1 MTIKHIV
8 LCGGG
13 PVGIVSYGAIKELVC
28 KNIINYNEIKSI
40 YSTSIGCIVALI
52 FLLKLEW
59 NSIDDFI
66 VKRPWTDLMN
76 FSSVDYF
83 NLIFTK
89 GLCDEAFIITC
100 LKPLFLASDVDINIT
115 LSEFYDLT
123 KIHWHIFTSNLNKF
137 TKEDLNYIT
146 HPDLTVIQ
154 AINMSLSI
162 PLLIKPPF
170 YNNEYYLDGGIFS
183 NNPVIDCYLYE
194 KCSVDDIIALVN
206 DKRSPVDNS
215 NIYFTKIQDEL
226 LNEDISNNNL
236 TENTNIFSFLY
247 FMIKTVFNK
256 MMLIEN
262 ENDKVSSLN
271 QYNIIN
277 VCISPYTFDINYWS
291 YVFSNKTER
300 QHLIELGKTL
310 ADNYII
316 KINNNVID
324 ICNNTINTDSEISF
338 NIHDIDICN
347 NTINTDSEISF
358 NIDDINV
365 ENIVYKLSN

>member
-28 KNIINYNEIKSI
+28 KNIIDYNEIKSI
-40 YSTSIGCIVALI
+40 YSTSIGCVVALI
-52 FLLKLEW
+52 FLLKLDW

-66 VKRPWTDLMN
+66 VKRPWTNLMN

-89 GLCDEAFIITC
+89 GLCDENFIITC
-100 LKPLFLASDVDINIT
+100 LKPLFLAADVDINIT
-115 LSEFYDLT
+115 LRELYNLT
-123 KIHWHIFTSNLNKF
+123 NIHWHLFTSNLNKF
-137 TKEDLNYIT
+137 TKVDLNYLT

-154 AINMSLSI
+154 SIHMSVSI
-162 PLLIKPPF
+162 PVIIKPPF

-183 NNPVIDCYLYE
+183 NSPVNDCYLYE
-194 KCSVDDIIALVN
+194 KCTADNILSFVN
-206 DKRSPVDNS
+206 DKRCPVDCS

-236 TENTNIFSFLY
+236 TENTNIFSFIY
-247 FMIKTVFNK
+247 FIIRTVFNK
-256 MMLIEN
+256 MMIIEN
-262 ENDKVSSLN
+262 ENDRVSSLSHN
-271 QYNIIN
+271 NIIN
-277 VCISPYTFDINYWS
+277 VCITPNTLDINYWS
-291 YVFSNKTER
+291 YVFSNREER

-316 KINNNVID
+316 KINNN
-324 ICNNTINTDSEISF
+324 
-338 NIHDIDICN
+338 DIDICN
-347 NTINTDSEISF
+347 NTINTDADISF
-358 NIDDINV
+358 NLNDINV
-365 ENIVYKLSN
+365 ENIVYQPP